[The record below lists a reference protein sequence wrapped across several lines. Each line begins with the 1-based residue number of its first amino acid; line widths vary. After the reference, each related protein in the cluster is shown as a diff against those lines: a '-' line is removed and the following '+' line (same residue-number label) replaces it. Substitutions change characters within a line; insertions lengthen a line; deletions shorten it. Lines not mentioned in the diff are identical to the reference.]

1 MAYSSPCPDIKEL
14 ESYLAQLLLASAQPV
29 EAIVQESSAAVES
42 RLAFGDI
49 AVVRP
54 PRVVSVHIVAE
65 QRRLTLPE
73 ELA

>member
-1 MAYSSPCPDIKEL
+1 MAYSSLCPEIKEP
-14 ESYLAQLLLASAQPV
+14 ESYLAQLLMASAQPV

-49 AVVRP
+49 VVVRL
-54 PRVVSVHIVAE
+54 PRLVSVHIVAE
-65 QRRLTLPE
+65 QRTLTLPE